1 MIHSRWRLTSGLEW
15 LHSEYFTEIDPCDLP
30 TAELSSPPFSS
41 PTQGSSLL
49 SPRSA
54 NRLRELKA
62 AAARR
67 RPHPCDLLAPST
79 WPASPPRSTQ
89 VRSHFTPASF
99 TTPLP
104 LMSPSLSLSFFF
116 LFFSLVHAE
125 RPLIE
130 DVSQGPRRKPEDC
143 ALARGVWA
151 WK

>member
-54 NRLRELKA
+54 NRLRELKTA
-62 AAARR
+62 AAQR
-67 RPHPCDLLAPST
+67 RPHQCDLLAPST
-79 WPASPPRSTQ
+79 WPASPLRSTQ
-89 VRSHFTPASF
+89 VRSHFTLASF

-104 LMSPSLSLSFFF
+104 LMFPSLFFF
-116 LFFSLVHAE
+116 LLVHTE

-130 DVSQGPRRKPEDC
+130 DVSQEPRRNPEDC